1 MMQEGYKQTELGV
14 IPEDWEIKK
23 IGILLSKFTL
33 GGNYENSIDSPSGIP
48 LIKMGNIGR
57 GKILTEK
64 IEYIA
69 DNIDYSETDILKK
82 DDILFNTRNTLD
94 LVGKVSIWKDEL
106 PFALYNSNLLKLE
119 FKAEYIENNDFI
131 NYQFNSQKVLS
142 TLKRYATGT
151 TSVAAIYTRDLLKV
165 NIPLP
170 PLPEQT
176 AIADCLTTWDDAIE
190 KQTQLIKAKEER
202 HKALMQQLLSG
213 KKRLPGFT
221 EEWKEYKYSDLLKE
235 VKRKEIWDDTK
246 LYELI
251 SVKRRSG
258 GVFHRDS
265 LYGYQIEVKALVK
278 IKENDFLISKM
289 QIVHGASSI
298 VNKEF
303 ENFYVSGSY
312 IILNVK
318 NEKVLNPK
326 FLNLFSKQK
335 SFYYQTFV
343 SSYGVH
349 IEKMTFH
356 FKTFLNTTAVIPS
369 ISEQNSIVEI
379 IETSENEISLE
390 KQKLNQLKE
399 QKKAL
404 MQKLLIGKVRLP
416 FAS

>member
-1 MMQEGYKQTELGV
+1 MMQEGYKQTELGM
-14 IPEDWEIKK
+14 IPDDWKIKK
-23 IGILLSKFTL
+23 LSNFSDFFSGGTPKSDNKLFYGGEIPFIKSGEIHSTYTEQYLTAEGFKNSSAKLVKKGDILYALYGANSGDVSISKIDGAINQAIVCIRPNSNIYYIKSFLEINKSNIINKYLQGGQGNLSTFIIKNL
-33 GGNYENSIDSPSGIP
+33 SAPLPSID
-48 LIKMGNIGR
+48 
-57 GKILTEK
+57 
-64 IEYIA
+64 
-69 DNIDYSETDILKK
+69 
-82 DDILFNTRNTLD
+82 
-94 LVGKVSIWKDEL
+94 
-106 PFALYNSNLLKLE
+106 
-119 FKAEYIENNDFI
+119 
-131 NYQFNSQKVLS
+131 
-142 TLKRYATGT
+142 
-151 TSVAAIYTRDLLKV
+151 
-165 NIPLP
+165 
-170 PLPEQT
+170 EQN
-176 AIADCLTTWDDAIE
+176 AIADCLTTWDDVIE

-213 KKRLPGFT
+213 KKRLPSFT
-221 EEWKEYKYSDLLKE
+221 EEWKEYKYSELVKE

-326 FLNLFSKQK
+326 FINLFSKQK
-335 SFYYQTFV
+335 YFYYQTFV

-349 IEKMTFH
+349 IEKMTFD
-356 FKTFLNTTAVIPS
+356 FKTFLKSTAVIPS

-379 IETSENEISLE
+379 IETSENELSLE

>member
-1 MMQEGYKQTELGV
+1 MMQEGYKQTELGM
-14 IPEDWEIKK
+14 IPDDWKIKK
-23 IGILLSKFTL
+23 LSNFSDFFSGGTPKSDNKLFYGGEIPFIKSGEIHSTYTEQYLTAEGFKNSSAKLVKKGDILYALYGANSGDVSISKIDGAINQAIVCIRPNSNIYYIKSFLEINKSNIINKYLQGGQGNLSTFIIKNL
-33 GGNYENSIDSPSGIP
+33 SAPLPSID
-48 LIKMGNIGR
+48 
-57 GKILTEK
+57 
-64 IEYIA
+64 
-69 DNIDYSETDILKK
+69 
-82 DDILFNTRNTLD
+82 
-94 LVGKVSIWKDEL
+94 
-106 PFALYNSNLLKLE
+106 
-119 FKAEYIENNDFI
+119 
-131 NYQFNSQKVLS
+131 
-142 TLKRYATGT
+142 
-151 TSVAAIYTRDLLKV
+151 
-165 NIPLP
+165 
-170 PLPEQT
+170 EQN
-176 AIADCLTTWDDAIE
+176 AIADCLTTWDDVIE

-213 KKRLPGFT
+213 KKRLPSFT
-221 EEWKEYKYSDLLKE
+221 EEWKEYKYSELVKE

-326 FLNLFSKQK
+326 FINLFSKQK
-335 SFYYQTFV
+335 YFYYQTFV

-349 IEKMTFH
+349 IEKMTFD
-356 FKTFLNTTAVIPS
+356 FKTFLKTTAFIPS

-379 IETSENEISLE
+379 IETSENELSLE